1 MFIFLPVTRWYY
13 IMKNVTMK
21 CGFQFSSHQLMDHSI
36 SQQLQFEYI
45 NKLKYVLNQ
54 KGNIL
59 CFLLLVRLE
68 LQEIYLKHIHG
79 KTYIYCFM
87 KIYICHIYPHMFIYV
102 FIYILYLHIFICI
115 FIFIYLFLYICV
127 YIIHIYLYILKSHIH
142 EQMDG

>member
-13 IMKNVTMK
+13 IVKNVTMK

-45 NKLKYVLNQ
+45 NKLKYELNQ

-59 CFLLLVRLE
+59 CFLLLVSLE

-87 KIYICHIYPHMFIYV
+87 KIYIYMPYISSYVYLCIYLYIISSYIYL
-102 FIYILYLHIFICI
+102 YIYLHI
-115 FIFIYLFLYICV
+115 FIFIYLC
-127 YIIHIYLYILKSHIH
+127 IYYTYLLIYT
-142 EQMDG
+142 

>member
-87 KIYICHIYPHMFIYV
+87 KIYIYA
-102 FIYILYLHIFICI
+102 IYILICLFMYLFIYY
-115 FIFIYLFLYICV
+115 IFIYLFAYSSSYI
-127 YIIHIYLYILKSHIH
+127 YFIYLCIYYTYLLIYT
-142 EQMDG
+142 